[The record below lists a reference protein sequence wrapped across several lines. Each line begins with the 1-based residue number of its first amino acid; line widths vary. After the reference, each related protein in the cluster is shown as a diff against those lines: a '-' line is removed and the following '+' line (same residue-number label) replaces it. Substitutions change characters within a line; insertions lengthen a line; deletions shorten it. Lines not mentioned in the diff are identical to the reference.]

1 MDRGEDRGWRERG
14 GRDRERKEWRFVD
27 GAGSGRRS
35 NSFGSRRRRLGAMT
49 EEVRALTEVWT
60 ATQEVRA
67 LTEKVRGGAATE
79 EVRTLKGEVRDG
91 DGGDLGRREGGQGR

>member
-1 MDRGEDRGWRERG
+1 
-14 GRDRERKEWRFVD
+14 
-27 GAGSGRRS
+27 
-35 NSFGSRRRRLGAMT
+35 MT